1 VKSHKAELQ
10 VRRQLCLSGI
20 WGEAVAESAIQIRE
34 TLDSVEC
41 WALIER
47 IAASPQ
53 LKRATRLQELLY
65 YLGKR
70 SLKDHCET
78 VHEQTVG
85 VEVFGRSEGYDT
97 SADNIVRTSVSDL
110 RKRIDAYF
118 SAEGAGEALIMEIPR
133 WNYVPAFRHR
143 PVHATALPEF
153 PASVETSPP
162 DSSEA
167 RAEVQAIAASRS
179 RVPGYALVAAGT
191 IAILLGFG
199 CIFFW
204 NQSRAASARYES
216 LHRSL
221 YAWQYEP
228 SVAEFWT
235 SFLGAKPDTDI
246 VVADASFGLLQDINK
261 KSFTFEDYL
270 NHSYVNELQAR
281 HLSPDLHA
289 VLGRIAAW
297 NLGSPDEFML
307 ARRILS
313 LDPLGQNIHLYSAR
327 NYMPALTKRDNVI
340 LIGGKISNP
349 WDDLFEDRMN
359 FTAKFEPDGSIKVA
373 NRAPA
378 AGEQPTYSQTDSVQ
392 YCVVSYLPNPDH
404 DGVVMLIEGTDAEA
418 TEAAGDFLMSDDQLS
433 SFKKLLHVEKFPYFE
448 VLLKV
453 SSVPGTPLTA
463 SVEAFRTYPNLH

>member
-1 VKSHKAELQ
+1 MA
-10 VRRQLCLSGI
+10 G
-20 WGEAVAESAIQIRE
+20 SAIGMGE
-34 TLDSVEC
+34 VLDSGEC
-41 WALIER
+41 WALLER

-53 LKRATRLQELLY
+53 LRRATRLQELLY

-78 VHEQTVG
+78 LHEQTVG
-85 VEVFGRSEGYDT
+85 VEVFSRPEGYDT
-97 SADNIVRTSVSDL
+97 SADNIVRTSVSEL

-118 SAEGAGEALIMEIPR
+118 SAAGAGEGLIMEIPR
-133 WNYVPAFRHR
+133 WNYVPVFKHR
-143 PVHATALPEF
+143 VVQSATVPQF
-153 PASVETSPP
+153 PAVAKSPAIEGSDAQRGEGQA
-162 DSSEA
+162 DSFPFRRGNFA
-167 RAEVQAIAASRS
+167 LIAAWT
-179 RVPGYALVAAGT
+179 L
-191 IAILLGFG
+191 AILLGSG
-199 CIFFW
+199 CLYYLIEFR
-204 NQSRAASARYES
+204 SASAQYET

-228 SVAEFWT
+228 SVSEFWT

-246 VVADASFGLLQDINK
+246 VLADASFGLLQDINK
-261 KSFTFEDYL
+261 KSFSFDNYL
-270 NHSYVNELQAR
+270 SHSYVSEIQSR

-289 VLGRIAAW
+289 VLGRIAVW

-307 ARRILS
+307 ARRILA
-313 LDPLGQNIHLYSAR
+313 LDPLGKSIHLYSAR

-340 LIGGKISNP
+340 LIGGNISNP

-359 FTAKFEPDGSIKVA
+359 FTAKFMPDGSIMVV

-378 AGEQPTYSQTDSVQ
+378 SGEQAIYSQTDSAQ

-404 DGVVMLIEGTDAEA
+404 SGVVMLIEGTDAEA

-433 SFKKLLHVEKFPYFE
+433 GFKKLLHVQKFPYFE

-463 SVEAFRTYPNLH
+463 SVEAYRTYPALN

>member
-1 VKSHKAELQ
+1 VSAGNLERPMAGSATQ
-10 VRRQLCLSGI
+10 PVREG
-20 WGEAVAESAIQIRE
+20 
-34 TLDSVEC
+34 LDSKEC
-41 WALIER
+41 WALLER
-47 IAASPQ
+47 IATSSQ
-53 LKRATRLQELLY
+53 LRRATRLQELLY

-85 VEVFGRSEGYDT
+85 VEVFGRPEGYDT
-97 SADNIVRTSVSDL
+97 SADNIVRTSVSEL

-118 SAEGAGEALIMEIPR
+118 SAEGAGEALTMEIPR
-133 WNYVPAFRHR
+133 WSYVPAFKQRLVQA
-143 PVHATALPEF
+143 PALPEL
-153 PASVETSPP
+153 ASPVVTPVPESP
-162 DSSEA
+162 EA
-167 RAEVQAIAASRS
+167 RVEVPAVPTRNSKAPWVALIAVAAIA
-179 RVPGYALVAAGT
+179 V
-191 IAILLGFG
+191 LLGLG
-199 CIFFW
+199 CLFFW
-204 NQSRAASARYES
+204 NRYRVASAQYETLRHS
-216 LHRSL
+216 LF
-221 YAWQYEP
+221 AWQYEP

-235 SFLGAKPDTDI
+235 SFLTAKPDTDI

-261 KSFTFEDYL
+261 KSFSFDDYL
-270 NHSYVNELQAR
+270 NHSYVSELQAR

-307 ARRILS
+307 ARRILA
-313 LDPLGQNIHLYSAR
+313 LDPLGQNIHVYSAR

-340 LIGGKISNP
+340 LIGGNISNP

-359 FTAKFEPDGSIKVA
+359 FTVKFEPDGSIMVA

-378 AGEQPTYSQTDSVQ
+378 AGEQATYSQTDSVQ

-404 DGVVMLIEGTDAEA
+404 SGVVMLIEGTDAEA
-418 TEAAGDFLMSDDQLS
+418 SEAAGDFLMSDEQLS
-433 SFKKLLHVEKFPYFE
+433 SFKKLMRVDKFPYFE

-463 SVEAFRTYPNLH
+463 SVEAFRTYPNLR

>member
-1 VKSHKAELQ
+1 MA
-10 VRRQLCLSGI
+10 G
-20 WGEAVAESAIQIRE
+20 SAIQIGQV
-34 TLDSVEC
+34 LDSGEC
-41 WALIER
+41 WALLER

-53 LKRATRLQELLY
+53 LRRATRLQELLY

-85 VEVFGRSEGYDT
+85 VEVFGRPDGYDT
-97 SADNIVRTSVSDL
+97 SADNIVRTSVSEL

-118 SAEGAGEALIMEIPR
+118 SAAGAGEPLIMEIPR
-133 WNYVPAFRHR
+133 WNYVPVFKHR
-143 PVHATALPEF
+143 PVNTAASPEF
-153 PASVETSPP
+153 PPVTEAVAIEAPDAHALAQPASVPSRGGNI
-162 DSSEA
+162 A
-167 RAEVQAIAASRS
+167 LIAAWT
-179 RVPGYALVAAGT
+179 LV
-191 IAILLGFG
+191 ILFG
-199 CIFFW
+199 SGCLYFLIKYY
-204 NQSRAASARYES
+204 SASAQYET

-228 SVAEFWT
+228 SVSEFWT
-235 SFLGAKPDTDI
+235 SFLSAKPDTDI
-246 VVADASFGLLQDINK
+246 VLADASFGLLQDINK
-261 KSFTFEDYL
+261 KSFSFDDYL
-270 NHSYVNELQAR
+270 SHSYVSELQSR

-289 VLGRIAAW
+289 VLGRIAVW

-307 ARRILS
+307 ARRILA

-340 LIGGKISNP
+340 LIGGNISNP
-349 WDDLFEDRMN
+349 WDDLFESRMN
-359 FTAKFEPDGSIKVA
+359 FTAKFEPDGSIMVA

-378 AGEQPTYSQTDSVQ
+378 KGEQPIYSQTDSVQ

-404 DGVVMLIEGTDAEA
+404 SGVVMLIEGTDAEA

-433 SFKKLLHVEKFPYFE
+433 SFKKLLHVQKFPYFE

-463 SVEAFRTYPNLH
+463 SIEAYRTYPALN